1 MVDGY
6 RFQKVARE
14 IFFWFEVHPTFGFIV
29 L

>member
-6 RFQKVARE
+6 RFQKVAQE
-14 IFFWFEVHPTFGFIV
+14 IFLGVEVHPTFGFIV